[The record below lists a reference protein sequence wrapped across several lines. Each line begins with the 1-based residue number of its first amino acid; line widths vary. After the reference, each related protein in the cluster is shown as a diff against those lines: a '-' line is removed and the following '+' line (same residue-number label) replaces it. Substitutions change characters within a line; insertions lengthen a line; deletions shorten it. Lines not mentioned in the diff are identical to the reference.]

1 MATKPVISIDVDD
14 SKFEA
19 FFKLFSE
26 YNAAL
31 GDQPKAW
38 NALNDAMAGA
48 GESLEKGA
56 ASSERSLSK
65 AAGEAQRVVINLRQ
79 AGQITTSHT
88 RAFNDFGK
96 AGAGAWKAIGGAAD
110 ASMAKTSSG
119 LMDLVKAVAPLEAVT
134 AVLGPLAVGVA
145 AIGGIIAA
153 KKALADVATPRQR
166 SAFGLGTTTGK
177 ASSFEIYANQFLG
190 QDALASAA
198 GNQLSLGSQGQLA
211 VLGIDFNKATKMS
224 PGDLAF
230 EKLKAATTVFKNAAP
245 GTQLQQ
251 PGVQAYLALG
261 GHIEDLR
268 NAAAYTPNALAQAQ
282 KNVAANAGRLGL
294 NKNAVDSGTALSQSI
309 NAGGGTLQA
318 LAINK
323 LSVGDQA
330 IAKGINFVTGG
341 PSAAR
346 DNLVKGFQS
355 VTTATVKGTVPAL
368 HALQKAAEGVTR
380 SFTTPIAGSADAAT
394 IIGVAQ
400 KKGID
405 PGLALALAMQE
416 GGGVI
421 QAHGKGDYGWFDKG
435 GEFHFG
441 KGPGAHYTS
450 FGAYQLHESGELGNL
465 TMKQA
470 FDVKTNANVALSEI
484 VAVQH
489 MTKAALAS
497 RERMLGV
504 GSWGTDISKLSPG
517 QIGALAQRPAD
528 AAGYAKSMDAYYR
541 QVRNTRPPAITVKVS
556 NPTQSRVAV
565 SINAAALTS
574 QF

>member
-1 MATKPVISIDVDD
+1 MATKPVITIDVDA
-14 SKFEA
+14 SKFDK
-19 FFKLFSE
+19 FFELFQSYE
-26 YNAAL
+26 KAL
-31 GDQPKAW
+31 GDQPAAW
-38 NALNDAMAGA
+38 DALNDAMAGA
-48 GESLEKGA
+48 GEALEKGA
-56 ASSERSLSK
+56 VSSEKSLHK
-65 AAGEAQRVVINLRQ
+65 AADEAQRVVFSLRQ
-79 AGQITTSHT
+79 AGQATTSHT

-96 AGAGAWKAIGGAAD
+96 AGTGAWKAISGAAD

-119 LMDLVKAVAPLEAVT
+119 LLDLVKSVAPLEAVA
-134 AVLGPLAVGVA
+134 AVLGPLAIGVG
-145 AIGGIIAA
+145 AIGGLIAA

-190 QDALASAA
+190 QDALTAAA

-230 EKLKAATTVFKNAAP
+230 EKLKAATAVFKNAAP

-268 NAAAYTPNALAQAQ
+268 NASAYTPNALDQAQ

-309 NAGGGTLQA
+309 NAAGGTLQA

-330 IAKGINFVTGG
+330 IAKGINFGTGG

-346 DNLVKGFQS
+346 DNLVKGFQQ
-355 VTTATVKGTVPAL
+355 VTSAAVHGVAPAL

-380 SFTTPIAGSADAAT
+380 SFTTPIAGTAAAAV
-394 IIGVAQ
+394 IEVAKQKGV
-400 KKGID
+400 D
-405 PGLALALAMQE
+405 PLLALATAQ
-416 GGGVI
+416 
-421 QAHGKGDYGWFDKG
+421 
-435 GEFHFG
+435 
-441 KGPGAHYTS
+441 
-450 FGAYQLHESGELGNL
+450 HESGMNPNSYGMDHYANGAPAGYSGGLFQLNQFGEGAGMSLADIL
-465 TMKQA
+465 DPK
-470 FDVKTNANVALSEI
+470 KNATVALTEI
-484 VAVQH
+484 ARVMKESPSDILGQFSRGSRSFNPKLTHAQI
-489 MTKAALAS
+489 MALA
-497 RERMLGV
+497 
-504 GSWGTDISKLSPG
+504 GTPG
-517 QIGALAQRPAD
+517 EIAAVAQRPAD
-528 AAGYAKSMDAYYR
+528 MYDYAVDVNARYAKLVN
-541 QVRNTRPPAITVKVS
+541 QQRNTRPPVVTVKVS
-556 NPTQSRVAV
+556 NPTQARVSV

>member
-1 MATKPVISIDVDD
+1 MATRPIVQIEVDS
-14 SKFEA
+14 SKFDK
-19 FFKLFSE
+19 FFELFQNYSKALDE
-26 YNAAL
+26 QPAAW
-31 GDQPKAW
+31 D
-38 NALNDAMAGA
+38 ALNDAMAGA
-48 GESLEKGA
+48 GKALESGA
-56 ASSERSLSK
+56 VSSEKSLHK
-65 AAGEAQRVVINLRQ
+65 AADEAQRVVFSLRQ
-79 AGQITTSHT
+79 AGQITASHT

-96 AGAGAWKAIGGAAD
+96 AGTGAWKAISGAAD

-119 LMDLVKAVAPLEAVT
+119 LLDLVKAVAPLEAVA
-134 AVLGPLAVGVA
+134 AVLGPLGIAVG

-190 QDALASAA
+190 QDALAAAA

-211 VLGIDFNKATKMS
+211 VLGIDFNKATRMS

-282 KNVAANAGRLGL
+282 KNVGANAGRLGL
-294 NKNAVDSGTALSQSI
+294 NKNAVDSGAALSQSI
-309 NAGGGTLQA
+309 NAAGGTLQA

-323 LSVGDQA
+323 LSGGDQT
-330 IAKGINFVTGG
+330 IAKAINFATGG

-346 DNLVKGFQS
+346 DNLVKGFQQ
-355 VTTATVKGTVPAL
+355 VTSAAVHGAAPAL

-380 SFTTPIAGSADAAT
+380 SFTTPIAGTASAAAIIAAANKAGGNPLIMLADA
-394 IIGVAQ
+394 G
-400 KKGID
+400 
-405 PGLALALAMQE
+405 
-416 GGGVI
+416 
-421 QAHGKGDYGWFDKG
+421 
-435 GEFHFG
+435 
-441 KGPGAHYTS
+441 
-450 FGAYQLHESGELGNL
+450 HESGMNPRARVRDFYSDGSFAGYSTGLFMLNDNGMGHGMSIKDMMNPSI
-465 TMKQA
+465 
-470 FDVKTNANVALSEI
+470 NATVMAKKFASIE
-484 VAVQH
+484 
-489 MTKAALAS
+489 KAHPH
-497 RERMLGV
+497 
-504 GSWGTDISKLSPG
+504 WSPG
-517 QIGALAQRPAD
+517 QIAFAAEGP
-528 AAGYAKSMDAYYR
+528 AAGPGGTWKTAYINDVNERYNKLAN
-541 QVRNTRPPAITVKVS
+541 QMRNARPPAITVKVS